1 MDTTISRRAALAR
14 LAAIGIT
21 IPTLSAKSTDQAG
34 ATPVASPPASP
45 DAATPSGASAPLTHR
60 GINYDVG
67 TEPAPGVTT
76 RPDSDRA
83 FLKPEFEAIRDELH
97 CTTVGIFGD
106 TVDRLVEGATA
117 AIDTGLHARLQP
129 RLINASIEDTLSTLA
144 DLGNAAEQ
152 LNTDGDE
159 TEIILDLGC
168 ELSLFAVGIIP
179 GDTFDERL
187 TYLLENLDQLPEFND
202 RLGTMLDDAITR
214 ARASFSG
221 RLIYSSGSWEEVDW
235 SGLDIVGVDLYR
247 DEYNAATYVDTLRS
261 YVQHGKP
268 VWITEFG
275 CCSYEGA
282 EDLGGNA
289 YNIID
294 WEAEPPQLNGDY
306 TRSEAVQKAYILDL
320 LDIFEQEGVE
330 GAFVYQFIE
339 PILPHTTEPQYDLD
353 MAAYSVVKV
362 YGPDS
367 DHPYASTGYREPK
380 EAFNALAERYAS
392 SNDQS
397 VVP

>member
-14 LAAIGIT
+14 LAAIGVT
-21 IPTLSAKSTDQAG
+21 IPTLSAATPHQAG
-34 ATPVASPPASP
+34 ATPPASP
-45 DAATPSGASAPLTHR
+45 GPEAATPVAGPTPLTHR

-67 TEPAPGVTT
+67 TEPAPGITT
-76 RPDSDRA
+76 RPDSNRA
-83 FLKPEFEAIRDELH
+83 FLAPEFETIRNDLH
-97 CTTVGIFGD
+97 CTTAGIFGD
-106 TVDRLVEGATA
+106 DVERLIEGATA
-117 AIDTGLHARLQP
+117 AVNTGLHARLQP
-129 RLINASIEDTLSTLA
+129 RLIDASIEETLSTLA
-144 DLGNAAEQ
+144 DLGEAAEQ
-152 LNTDGDE
+152 LNTGE

-187 TYLLENLDQLPEFND
+187 TYLVENLDQLPEFND
-202 RLGTMLDDAITR
+202 RLGAMLDDAITQ

-221 RLIYSSGSWEEVDW
+221 RLVYSSGSWEEVDW

-247 DEYNAATYVDTLRS
+247 DESNAATYVDTLRA
-261 YVQHGKP
+261 YLQHGKP

-275 CCSYEGA
+275 CCPYEGA

-294 WEAEPPQLNGDY
+294 WNAEPPQLNGDY
-306 TRSEAVQKAYILDL
+306 TRSESVQKDYILDL
-320 LDIFEQEGVE
+320 LDIFEQEGVD

-339 PILPHTTEPQYDLD
+339 PILPHSTDPQYDLD
-353 MAAYSVVKV
+353 MAAYSIVKV

-367 DHPYASTGYREPK
+367 DQPYESTGYWEPK
-380 EAFNALAERYAS
+380 EAFDALAARYEPGNNQAGATPS
-392 SNDQS
+392 A
-397 VVP
+397 